1 MALSGVS
8 EKVDSHIK
16 SVLVKI
22 GLIPEW
28 MLTRT
33 DLCKHKHSC
42 YENIVTGLYQTF
54 IQMYGIKLVLNNIW
68 YLANP
73 RKLIKNLA
81 SIKS

>member
-1 MALSGVS
+1 MS
-8 EKVDSHIK
+8 ENIDSHIK

-33 DLCKHKHSC
+33 DLCKHKQSC
-42 YENIVTGLYQTF
+42 YENIVRGF
-54 IQMYGIKLVLNNIW
+54 IQTLVYMYGIKVVLNNIW

-73 RKLIKNLA
+73 RKLVKNLT
-81 SIKS
+81 SFKQ